1 MEHKFKIDFIGIG
14 AQKSATSWL
23 HYVLSKHPEISASD
37 PKELN
42 YFTANYD
49 RGEIWYERNFS
60 DSPEGAIRGECSPT
74 YFFSHSAP
82 SRAFNYNPDLKL
94 IAILRDPVARSFSN
108 HLHEIRK
115 RHIPDSSCFEDG
127 MATNPAYVEQSQYK
141 ANLMRWLEYFDR
153 NSLLILIAED
163 IRDDPLTA
171 FKAVCHHLGVSTD
184 TVPDGLFE
192 RRHESIGSRNHGL
205 KKFLRA
211 GGDAA
216 RAIGLERFVLKF
228 KNTPGIKHLIS
239 LNDKDLR
246 KEIQP
251 MHEDTRTFLTAQFRD
266 DVAFVEQLLNRTDL
280 PWPTRNSKRALEK
293 SSAR

>member
-1 MEHKFKIDFIGIG
+1 MEQNTKVGFIGIG

-23 HYVLSKHPEISASD
+23 HYVLSKHPETSASD

-49 RGEIWYERNFS
+49 RGEIWYENFFA
-60 DSPEGAIRGECSPT
+60 DRPEGSIRVECSPT
-74 YFFSHSAP
+74 YFFIRSAP

-115 RHIPDSSCFEDG
+115 RHIPETCSFEEA
-127 MATNPAYVEQSQYK
+127 MAANPAYVEQSRYK
-141 ANLMRWLEYFDR
+141 ANLMRWMEYFDR
-153 NSLLILIAED
+153 DSLLILIAEE
-163 IRDDPLTA
+163 IRDNPLKA
-171 FKAVCHHLGVSTD
+171 FMAVCNHLGVSAE

-192 RRHESIGSRNHGL
+192 RRHESIDSRNHSL
-205 KKFLRA
+205 KRFLRS

-216 RAIGLERFVLKF
+216 RAIGLEQFIKKI
-228 KNTPGIKHLIS
+228 KNTPGIKTLLS

-246 KEIQP
+246 KEIRP
-251 MHEDTRTFLTAQFRD
+251 MLDSTRTSLTELFRD
-266 DVAFVEQLLNRTDL
+266 DAAFVEKLLDRTDL
-280 PWPTRNSKRALEK
+280 PWPADYFEPAQEVGNVR
-293 SSAR
+293 